1 MSLNIKTKLKVIFS
15 MFISTCL
22 GFDLYILFKYKNITL
37 AIEVAVFSA
46 ILVLI
51 KLLYL
56 YTIKKYGQQL
66 LSQLYDMIS
75 ALIDM
80 RNYEVFS
87 ILNDDMLSKLQS
99 QVIKLKGILNM
110 KNKRLKKERDE
121 IKSLISDISHQLKT
135 PVANL
140 KIYFELLQDDKLSH
154 NQRQDFINNI
164 KSQLNKFSFLMDN
177 MIKLSR
183 LESGIIVLNSQME
196 SLNKTCLSAIKQV
209 YQKAL
214 NKNIEI
220 YFKEN
225 EDVFI
230 KHDLNWTTEAI
241 FNILDNAVKYT
252 QPYGKVTI
260 TIEKYEIYT
269 RVDIIDNGP
278 GILESDIN
286 NIFKRFYRGNNSLNE
301 EGVGIGLYLARKII
315 TKQDGYIKVTSE
327 KGKGSKFSLFLPLI
341 SSQNNALP

>member
-230 KHDLNWTTEAI
+230 KHDPNWTTEAI

-260 TIEKYEIYT
+260 RIEKYEIYT

-278 GILESDIN
+278 GILEVDIN

-315 TKQDGYIKVTSE
+315 TKQDGYTKVTSQ